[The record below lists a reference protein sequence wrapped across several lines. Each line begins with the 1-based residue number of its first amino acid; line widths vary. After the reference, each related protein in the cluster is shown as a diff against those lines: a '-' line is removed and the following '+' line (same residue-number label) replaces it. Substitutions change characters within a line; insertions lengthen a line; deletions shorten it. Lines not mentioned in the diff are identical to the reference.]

1 MIRELQ
7 VMSLLM
13 YYDFHHFYVKLY
25 DGAVDLE
32 NSNIEMEQIKTNNT
46 NRGSNASQETFW

>member
-1 MIRELQ
+1 
-7 VMSLLM
+7 M